1 MKVANIFSHEN
12 IFPILSYSSQVHT
25 ATVPIPHDRVLP
37 VGAVHDE
44 DEAVH
49 LVVILRPDPAEAL
62 AAAQVIDG
70 DVVTLQYSTVQYI
83 TVRYG
88 IVLW

>member
-1 MKVANIFSHEN
+1 MHI
-12 IFPILSYSSQVHT
+12 
-25 ATVPIPHDRVLP
+25 LP

-70 DVVTLQYSTVQYI
+70 DVVTLQYSTVQYS
-83 TVRYG
+83 TVRYSTMVTQQVEHKQG
-88 IVLW
+88 TRASAVIIEKPSF

>member
-1 MKVANIFSHEN
+1 MHI
-12 IFPILSYSSQVHT
+12 
-25 ATVPIPHDRVLP
+25 LP

-70 DVVTLQYSTVQYI
+70 DVVTLQYSTV
-83 TVRYG
+83 
-88 IVLW
+88 

>member
-1 MKVANIFSHEN
+1 M
-12 IFPILSYSSQVHT
+12 
-25 ATVPIPHDRVLP
+25 VLP

-70 DVVTLQYSTVQYI
+70 DVVTLQYSTVQYSSVQYRGPGSVHAVI
-83 TVRYG
+83 EKQSF
-88 IVLW
+88 

>member
-1 MKVANIFSHEN
+1 M
-12 IFPILSYSSQVHT
+12 LSYNSQVHT
-25 ATVPIPHDRVLP
+25 CANTPCMVLP

-49 LVVILRPDPAEAL
+49 LVVILGPDPAEAL

-70 DVVTLQYSTVQYI
+70 DVVTLQYSTVQYS
-83 TVRYG
+83 TVQHSRYNQ
-88 IVLW
+88 W

>member
-1 MKVANIFSHEN
+1 M
-12 IFPILSYSSQVHT
+12 
-25 ATVPIPHDRVLP
+25 VLP

-70 DVVTLQYSTVQYI
+70 DVVTLQYHGRIYLKRLYYCSIHLKTYLARRKRNLELNGKEI
-83 TVRYG
+83 TVCIAEIGFDRN
-88 IVLW
+88 

>member
-1 MKVANIFSHEN
+1 MLQIFLAMKIF
-12 IFPILSYSSQVHT
+12 FPILSYSSQVHT

-70 DVVTLQYSTVQYI
+70 DVVTLQYSTVQYS
-83 TVRYG
+83 TV
-88 IVLW
+88 

>member
-1 MKVANIFSHEN
+1 M
-12 IFPILSYSSQVHT
+12 
-25 ATVPIPHDRVLP
+25 VLP

-70 DVVTLQYSTVQYI
+70 DVVTLQYSTVQYSTAQYSTI
-83 TVRYG
+83 
-88 IVLW
+88 